1 MDTSVH
7 FEKIAEEITILL
19 EAADHDIVAAI
30 AWFTDQS
37 LFNILRRKASSG
49 VAVKL
54 LYLDDKIKNLVIEKE
69 IRAGKYKLE
78 VGNALSVKL
87 IKALTYTFKTVHLV
101 KKPSYAGPEKIDAM
115 MLVTLQDVDMNLDV
129 KIGFVSV
136 ETESY
141 SRFAIRAEIKD
152 MESKDTVWVGTT
164 QAQTTGKHEEMA
176 KMTYQEAGRGFAVG
190 IDMAIDKVVG
200 NLVRQMEKSQSLSSH
215 LKIWEQKT

>member
-1 MDTSVH
+1 MMILKTTLFTVLFFILSGCQQIKVEPVLSSSLGITA
-7 FEKIAEEITILL
+7 FQNMEKIQL
-19 EAADHDIVAAI
+19 HDV
-30 AWFTDQS
+30 S
-37 LFNILRRKASSG
+37 LA
-49 VAVKL
+49 

-152 MESKDTVWVGTT
+152 MESKDTAWVGTT

-176 KMTYQEAGRGFAVG
+176 QMTYQEAGRGFAAG

-200 NLVRQMEKSQSLSSH
+200 NLIHQMEKSQSLSSH
-215 LKIWEQKT
+215 LKTWEQKT

>member
-1 MDTSVH
+1 MMILKTTLFTVLFFILSGCQQIKVEPVLSSSLGITA
-7 FEKIAEEITILL
+7 FQNMEKIQL
-19 EAADHDIVAAI
+19 HDV
-30 AWFTDQS
+30 S
-37 LFNILRRKASSG
+37 LA
-49 VAVKL
+49 
-54 LYLDDKIKNLVIEKE
+54 LYLDDKIKNLIVEKE
-69 IRAGKYKLE
+69 IRAGKFKFE

-87 IKALTYTFKTVHLV
+87 IKALTYTFRTVHLV

-129 KIGFVSV
+129 KIGFASV

>member
-1 MDTSVH
+1 MILKTTLFTVLFFILSGCQQIKVEPVLSSSLGITA
-7 FEKIAEEITILL
+7 FQNMEKIQL
-19 EAADHDIVAAI
+19 HDV
-30 AWFTDQS
+30 S
-37 LFNILRRKASSG
+37 LA
-49 VAVKL
+49 
-54 LYLDDKIKNLVIEKE
+54 LYLDDKIRNLIVEKE
-69 IRAGKYKLE
+69 IRAGKYKFE

-87 IKALTYTFKTVHLV
+87 IKALTYTFRTVHLV

-115 MLVTLQDVDMNLDV
+115 MLVTLQDVDVNLDV
-129 KIGFVSV
+129 KIGFASV

-176 KMTYQEAGRGFAVG
+176 RMTFQEAGRGFAVG

>member
-1 MDTSVH
+1 MMILKTTLFTVLFFILSGCQQIKVEPVLSSSLGITA
-7 FEKIAEEITILL
+7 FQNMEKIQL
-19 EAADHDIVAAI
+19 HDV
-30 AWFTDQS
+30 S
-37 LFNILRRKASSG
+37 LA
-49 VAVKL
+49 
-54 LYLDDKIKNLVIEKE
+54 LYLDDKIKNLIVEKE
-69 IRAGKYKLE
+69 IRAGKFKFE

-87 IKALTYTFKTVHLV
+87 IKALTYTFRTVHLV
-101 KKPSYAGPEKIDAM
+101 KKPSYVGPEKIDAM

-136 ETESY
+136 ATESY

-176 KMTYQEAGRGFAVG
+176 QMTYQEAGRGFAVG

>member
-1 MDTSVH
+1 MMILKTTLFTVLFFILSGCQQIKVEPVLSSSLGITA
-7 FEKIAEEITILL
+7 FQNMEKIQL
-19 EAADHDIVAAI
+19 HDV
-30 AWFTDQS
+30 S
-37 LFNILRRKASSG
+37 LA
-49 VAVKL
+49 
-54 LYLDDKIKNLVIEKE
+54 LYLDDKIKNLIVEKE
-69 IRAGKYKLE
+69 IRAGKYKFE

-141 SRFAIRAEIKD
+141 SRLAIRAEIKD

-164 QAQTTGKHEEMA
+164 QAQTTGKHEEMM
-176 KMTYQEAGRGFAVG
+176 KMTYQEAGRGFARG

>member
-1 MDTSVH
+1 MMILKTTLFTVLFFILSGCQQIKVEPVLSSSLGITA
-7 FEKIAEEITILL
+7 FQNMEKIQL
-19 EAADHDIVAAI
+19 HDV
-30 AWFTDQS
+30 S
-37 LFNILRRKASSG
+37 LA
-49 VAVKL
+49 
-54 LYLDDKIKNLVIEKE
+54 LYLDDKIKNLIVEKE
-69 IRAGKYKLE
+69 IRAGKYKFE

-87 IKALTYTFKTVHLV
+87 IKALTYTFRTVHLV
-101 KKPSYAGPEKIDAM
+101 KKPSYVGPEKIDAM

-129 KIGFVSV
+129 KIGFASV

-164 QAQTTGKHEEMA
+164 QAQTTGKHEEMM